1 MVMMAMA
8 AKADWP
14 ARGMW
19 TIDETARALGVSLST
34 VRRTNLPVYKIGKAR
49 RYKPQ
54 DVAEFLARARRVA

>member
-1 MVMMAMA
+1 MVMAEGI
-8 AKADWP
+8 KADRP

-19 TIDETARALGVSLST
+19 TIDETAQALGVSLST